1 MIQMSILLYFYEEI
15 SLVSIRH
22 GSGCPEGM
30 KETNVKSTARKNR
43 AGKILVAL
51 MVVSAAV
58 FGGLPE
64 ARATE
69 GGGGVYPNGGQG
81 FLAGALPPHGLYFIE
96 YLQHYSRDALMDGKR
111 QQGSRPGSN

>member
-1 MIQMSILLYFYEEI
+1 M
-15 SLVSIRH
+15 
-22 GSGCPEGM
+22 
-30 KETNVKSTARKNR
+30 KSTARKNR